1 MAGGSRKKPANTGR
15 RALLKA
21 LAAVPALALAGIPSR
36 GSDGAAS
43 SASSGD
49 GKGRRPT
56 VAVVGAGA
64 FGGWSAL
71 ALLRKGARVTLL
83 DTWGPGNSRASS
95 GGETRVIRATYGP
108 DAIYVRMV
116 ARSLQLWREFER
128 LRQRKLYRRTGVIWF
143 VGAKDDYEKASLPL
157 LRQAG
162 VDFEEL
168 TTDRLVKRFP
178 QINLEGIR
186 WGIFEP
192 DAGYLL
198 ARRACASVLEQ
209 FLAEGGEYRQA
220 AVKPG
225 PIRDGEMHPLH
236 LSDGSAL
243 QADHY
248 LFSCGPWLG
257 TLFPDVIGERI
268 QSTRQEVL
276 YFGTPP
282 GDGRYSEGAMPVWI
296 DNGRRIFYGIPGS
309 ERRGFKIAD
318 DALGSPF
325 NPTSGD
331 RAISREG
338 VMAARR
344 YLEFRFPGMKGAPL
358 LESRVCQYENSRD
371 RHFIID
377 RHPRSENAWIIG
389 GGSGHGF
396 KHGPA
401 VGEMAAGMIM
411 GEMPVEP
418 FFSLSRESS

>member
-1 MAGGSRKKPANTGR
+1 MAGSFRKKPADTGR

-21 LAAVPALALAGIPSR
+21 LAAVPALALAGILPLCSA
-36 GSDGAAS
+36 GEAAS
-43 SASSGD
+43 GASAGR
-49 GKGRRPT
+49 GKRRRPT

-71 ALLRKGARVTLL
+71 TLLRKGVRVTLL

-95 GGETRVIRATYGP
+95 GGESRVIRATYGP

-116 ARSLQLWREFER
+116 ARSLSLWQEFER
-128 LRQRKLYRRTGVIWF
+128 RREQKLYHRTGVVWF
-143 VGAKDDYEKASLPL
+143 AGEKDDYERASLPL

-162 VDFEEL
+162 IEFEEL
-168 TTDRLVKRFP
+168 TTDQLVKRYP

-198 ARRACASVLEQ
+198 ARQACAAVLEQ
-209 FLAEGGEYRQA
+209 FLAEGGEYRQM
-220 AVKPG
+220 AVEPG
-225 PIRDGEMHPLH
+225 SIRDGEMQSLR
-236 LSDGSAL
+236 LSDGSAH
-243 QADHY
+243 QADQY
-248 LFSCGPWLG
+248 VFACGPWLG
-257 TLFPDVIGERI
+257 TLFPEVIGERI
-268 QSTRQEVL
+268 RPTRQEIFF
-276 YFGTPP
+276 FGTPS
-282 GDGRYSEGAMPVWI
+282 GDGRYSEGRMPVWI
-296 DNGRRIFYGIPGS
+296 DNGSRVFYGIPGT

-318 DALGSPF
+318 NALGSRF
-325 NPTSGD
+325 DPTSGD
-331 RAISREG
+331 RAISRG
-338 VMAARR
+338 GLMAARR

-377 RHPRSENAWIIG
+377 HHPRSENAWIIG

-401 VGEMAAGMIM
+401 VGEMVAGMVM
-411 GEMPVEP
+411 GEMPVDP
-418 FFSLSRESS
+418 FFKLSGES

>member
-1 MAGGSRKKPANTGR
+1 MAGDFRKKPANTGR

-21 LAAVPALALAGIPSR
+21 LAAVPALALAGIPLR
-36 GSDGAAS
+36 GAGEAAS
-43 SASSGD
+43 GASAGG
-49 GKGRRPT
+49 GKRRRPT

-83 DTWGPGNSRASS
+83 DTWGPGHSRASS

-116 ARSLQLWREFER
+116 ARSLSLWREFER
-128 LRQRKLYRRTGVIWF
+128 RREQKLYHRTGAIWF
-143 VGAKDDYEKASLPL
+143 VGAKDDYERASLPL

-168 TTDRLVKRFP
+168 TTDRLVKRYP
-178 QINLEGIR
+178 QVNLEGIR

-220 AVKPG
+220 AVLPG
-225 PIRDGEMHPLH
+225 PIRDGEMHPLR

-248 LFSCGPWLG
+248 LFACGPWLG
-257 TLFPDVIGERI
+257 GLFPELIGERI
-268 QSTRQEVL
+268 QPTRQEVF

-282 GDGRYSEGAMPVWI
+282 GDSRYSEGGMPVWI
-296 DNGRRIFYGIPGS
+296 DNGRRLFYGIPGS
-309 ERRGFKIAD
+309 DRRGFKIAD
-318 DALGSPF
+318 DALGSRF
-325 NPTSGD
+325 DPTSGD
-331 RAISREG
+331 RAMSRG
-338 VMAARR
+338 GLMAARR

-358 LESRVCQYENSRD
+358 VESRVCQYENSWD

-401 VGEMAAGMIM
+401 VGEMTAGMIM
-411 GEMPVEP
+411 GEMSVEP
-418 FFSLSRESS
+418 FFKLSRES